1 MLPTIPFILTCGI
14 IKGLNIVLNMIGL
27 YSTDSGVYT
36 LLSAMG
42 AADDSVFFVGRL
54 YILLLF
60 SFVAALASLIF
71 SVRKLHTAINVVIH
85 YIICFL
91 DMYLCVFVIFF
102 KTSGMEQH
110 VDGYTPSQI
119 LVASVMFTLV
129 YAVVIAVCLIIGK
142 ATKKKHNA
150 TYTKQFKELSE

>member
-1 MLPTIPFILTCGI
+1 MKLIPI
-14 IKGLNIVLNMIGL
+14 IKKVLTTTCVVFTA
-27 YSTDSGVYT
+27 SVFAFST
-36 LLSAMG
+36 LLSMMG
-42 AADDSVFFVGRL
+42 VADDAKFFVDRL

-60 SFVAALASLIF
+60 AFIASLAALIF
-71 SVRKLHTAINVVIH
+71 SVRKLHTAIKVVIH

-110 VDGYTPSQI
+110 VEGYTPSQI
-119 LVASVMFTLV
+119 LVASVMFTVV
-129 YAVVIAVCLIIGK
+129 YAVVIAVCLIVGK
-142 ATKKKHNA
+142 TSKKKHNV

>member
-1 MLPTIPFILTCGI
+1 M
-14 IKGLNIVLNMIGL
+14 M
-27 YSTDSGVYT
+27 GV
-36 LLSAMG
+36 
-42 AADDSVFFVGRL
+42 ADDAKFFVDRL

-60 SFVAALASLIF
+60 AFIASLAALIF
-71 SVRKLHTAINVVIH
+71 SVRKLHTAIKVVIH

-110 VDGYTPSQI
+110 VEGYTPSQI
-119 LVASVMFTLV
+119 LVASVMFTVV

-142 ATKKKHNA
+142 VSNKKRSV